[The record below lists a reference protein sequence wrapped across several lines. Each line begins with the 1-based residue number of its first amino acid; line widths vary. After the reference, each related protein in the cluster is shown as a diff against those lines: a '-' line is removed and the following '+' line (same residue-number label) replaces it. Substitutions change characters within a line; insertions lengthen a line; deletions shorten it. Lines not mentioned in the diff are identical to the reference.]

1 MFKGGEAWSV
11 DINWQ
16 WRFVSPC
23 SSRREGE
30 VDVVFELQ
38 LCVLNF
44 YTGLIYSLLVS
55 LPIYL
60 PFFPFHFN
68 FSRVTLKLTLHEA
81 FQNYID
87 IFIPSRRGKI
97 FRFNFSRENKI
108 RKFVRKLFL
117 LDTFLHISLPHRHS
131 RMMMSPHRR
140 SIRIVEM
147 KISPPP
153 KIVSSRF
160 LDKTILI
167 PGERSAVSFGF
178 R

>member
-55 LPIYL
+55 LP
-60 PFFPFHFN
+60 FHFN
-68 FSRVTLKLTLHEA
+68 FSRGTLKLTLHEA

-87 IFIPSRRGKI
+87 IFIPLP
-97 FRFNFSRENKI
+97 I
-108 RKFVRKLFL
+108 RSKEKNL
-117 LDTFLHISLPHRHS
+117 SLQFF
-131 RMMMSPHRR
+131 M
-140 SIRIVEM
+140 
-147 KISPPP
+147 
-153 KIVSSRF
+153 
-160 LDKTILI
+160 
-167 PGERSAVSFGF
+167 
-178 R
+178 

>member
-60 PFFPFHFN
+60 PFFPFHIN

-87 IFIPSRRGKI
+87 IFIPPP
-97 FRFNFSRENKI
+97 I
-108 RKFVRKLFL
+108 RSKEKNL
-117 LDTFLHISLPHRHS
+117 SLQFF
-131 RMMMSPHRR
+131 M
-140 SIRIVEM
+140 
-147 KISPPP
+147 
-153 KIVSSRF
+153 
-160 LDKTILI
+160 
-167 PGERSAVSFGF
+167 
-178 R
+178 